1 MTKSIRIV
9 SMNLM
14 NLEKLSSIGVRLS
27 NDREKLSSLEELTA
41 FPMKKSTSRKL
52 KKRKNSLKMKRVNL
66 KVIILLRRLT

>member
-1 MTKSIRIV
+1 
-9 SMNLM
+9 M

-27 NDREKLSSLEELTA
+27 NDREKLSSLEELA
-41 FPMKKSTSRKL
+41 RFPMKKSTRLKL